1 MNRFRQLA
9 RVIIGVCSTAML
21 LGMSCAVY
29 AGGFS
34 DTFRNFVL
42 GPEAHAG
49 TLPAVQLPVTS
60 QARNCMQCHN
70 GSAGLRVNMKPAGT
84 PMQFRGHLSIDHPV
98 GMDYK
103 QYAYKRPESYV
114 MPVRMTKRILFEDG
128 KVTCVS
134 CHRTESAPV
143 TLSGVAQTRSGSQHC
158 NVETGYTTGPNR
170 TQLCMGCHN
179 M

>member
-1 MNRFRQLA
+1 MNRFRHLA
-9 RVIIGVCSTAML
+9 RVIASVSSAVL
-21 LGMSCAVY
+21 LGMSCAVH
-29 AGGFS
+29 AGSFS

-49 TLPAVQLPVTS
+49 TLPAVQLPVSS
-60 QARNCMQCHN
+60 QASNCMQCHN
-70 GSAGLRVNMKPAGT
+70 GSAGPRVNMKHAGT

-98 GMDYK
+98 GMDYN

-114 MPVRMTKRILFEDG
+114 MPTRVDARILFEDG

-134 CHRTESAPV
+134 CHQTESEQVA
-143 TLSGVAQTRSGSQHC
+143 LSGVTQTRTGSQLC
-158 NVETGYTTGPNR
+158 NVGAGYTTGPNR
-170 TQLCMGCHN
+170 TRLCMGCHN